1 MRETRT
7 SGSEGGGGDASPYP
21 YQLAAALD
29 CRVKPG
35 NDKGGGWHEGG
46 DSESRFAEKAPTIH
60 EAFPCHARA

>member
-29 CRVKPG
+29 CGVKPG
-35 NDKGGGWHEGG
+35 Q
-46 DSESRFAEKAPTIH
+46 
-60 EAFPCHARA
+60 ARQ

>member
-21 YQLAAALD
+21 YQAAAALD

-35 NDKGGGWHEGG
+35 NDK
-46 DSESRFAEKAPTIH
+46 ESQRQRQICGPTD
-60 EAFPCHARA
+60 ESLLRTRPGSVA